1 MHIGAVRTD
10 RYFTQ
15 HYRIELDLFSLSPHI
30 SLSFVQSSVLNC
42 CNEGNYSSIEY
53 PIPHYMQF
61 ATIVIWRAFFFF
73 LPVHNPYS
81 SISRPYS
88 VLLVQHIKL
97 DRISFQIANWIFL
110 VHCHLL
116 PFIHNKIIHH
126 ARSISFDSFFYFFF
140 IEFDALLTW
149 NRFVAND
156 SNYDGRILCDEKWSC
171 VYSSGKGRKAC
182 GEQYANAMQSL
193 KLTHCLILKLT

>member
-116 PFIHNKIIHH
+116 PFIHNKNIHH
-126 ARSISFDSFFYFFF
+126 ARSISFDSFFYFF
-140 IEFDALLTW
+140 LLNSMHCWHGIDLLQTIVITMEGFCAMK
-149 NRFVAND
+149 NGRVFTRVGRVERRAV
-156 SNYDGRILCDEKWSC
+156 SNMLMLC
-171 VYSSGKGRKAC
+171 
-182 GEQYANAMQSL
+182 NL
-193 KLTHCLILKLT
+193 